1 MYDTGNST
9 FERPAVVQV
18 NIEQQ
23 IQMSNNILFALKPGT
38 ISTKINF

>member
-1 MYDTGNST
+1 MYDTDNYT
-9 FERPAVVQV
+9 FERPAIVQV

-38 ISTKINF
+38 IFTKINF